1 MAGPMNNSGVAG
13 VVRDAM
19 SGKKKK
25 TEEVDLG
32 SKGRFSIKKG
42 AMTAAAQRAGET
54 NSEYEQKHK
63 DSPGLAGKRAR
74 LAITMKSWNH
84 NK

>member
-1 MAGPMNNSGVAG
+1 MSAMNDDGVAG

-25 TEEVDLG
+25 KTETVDLG

-42 AMTAAAQRAGET
+42 AMTAAADRAGET

>member
-1 MAGPMNNSGVAG
+1 MSAMNNDGVAG

-25 TEEVDLG
+25 TETVNLG
-32 SKGRFSIKKG
+32 SKGRFNIKKG
-42 AMTAAAQRAGET
+42 AMTATAKREGVSNAK
-54 NSEYEQKHK
+54 YEQEYKN
-63 DSPGLAGKRAR
+63 DSGLAGKRAR

-84 NK
+84 SK